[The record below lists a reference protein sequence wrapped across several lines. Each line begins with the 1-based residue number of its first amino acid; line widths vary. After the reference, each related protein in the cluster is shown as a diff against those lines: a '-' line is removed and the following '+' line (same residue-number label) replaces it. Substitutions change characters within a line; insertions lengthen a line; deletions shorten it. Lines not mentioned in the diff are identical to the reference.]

1 MNEQLKK
8 KFLKLKIKLIEKKKT
23 SKITIVT
30 NRNRIDPVLRVLW
43 CASIYNKYKN
53 HEIVLLTSKRLDFSN
68 KIFFNFGVKNII
80 YTDLKKTLFDIFS
93 FRSFLYAIRSLIS
106 YLYYSFKGID
116 EFIYNFNVNEIKI
129 GQNIHDSFIKKN
141 HCFPQTYLLLPL
153 SYLKYIYLAYFLINK
168 IETFIINNNVKNIIL
183 NKSQYFAI
191 DSILFLI
198 GKKYKI
204 RTVMLNEEKILLSKK
219 FTFHELF
226 YTVKKQDLKKKIN
239 KKLIDKFIYK
249 HFKGM
254 TDRDIKNSH
263 SNKIELNKIKFEK
276 FFEKKAKKTVLFCPH
291 AFSDSFG
298 AGGEFLF
305 RDFYDFF
312 EKSIIQMGK
321 IQHINWIV
329 KLHPSRFL
337 YREEGV
343 GEKLIKKYNFKN
355 IYVLPDHYLTTSIV
369 KLVDAVVSGTG
380 TIIPEALM
388 FGKKTLAYKNNRFKN
403 LNIYIKYYNKL
414 DYFKKL
420 SFKNINLNVS
430 YSEKIL
436 AKKILYILYKKV
448 FSSKDK
454 LLIELRNKN
463 KTELKKANLEL
474 LKKLNHKGEKIVF
487 NSYYYKKL
495 MKTLL

>member
-53 HEIVLLTSKRLDFSN
+53 HEIVLLTSKRLNFFN
-68 KIFFNFGVKNII
+68 KIFLNFGVKNII
-80 YTDLKKTLFDIFS
+80 YTDLKKNPFDIFF
-93 FRSFLYAIRSLIS
+93 FRFFLYAIRSVIS

-141 HCFPQTYLLLPL
+141 HCLPQTYLLLPL

-204 RTVMLNEEKILLSKK
+204 RTIMLNEEKILLSKK
-219 FTFHELF
+219 FTMHELF
-226 YTVKKQDLKKKIN
+226 YTIKKQELKKKIN

-254 TDRDIKNSH
+254 THRDTKNSH
-263 SNKIELNKIKFEK
+263 SNKIELNKRIFEK
-276 FFEKKAKKTVLFCPH
+276 FFEKKAEKTVLFCPH

-305 RDFYDFF
+305 RDYYDFF
-312 EKSIIQMGK
+312 LWMKS
-321 IQHINWIV
+321 NW
-329 KLHPSRFL
+329 
-337 YREEGV
+337 EEVIG
-343 GEKLIKKYNFKN
+343 
-355 IYVLPDHYLTTSIV
+355 
-369 KLVDAVVSGTG
+369 A
-380 TIIPEALM
+380 
-388 FGKKTLAYKNNRFKN
+388 
-403 LNIYIKYYNKL
+403 
-414 DYFKKL
+414 
-420 SFKNINLNVS
+420 
-430 YSEKIL
+430 
-436 AKKILYILYKKV
+436 
-448 FSSKDK
+448 
-454 LLIELRNKN
+454 
-463 KTELKKANLEL
+463 
-474 LKKLNHKGEKIVF
+474 
-487 NSYYYKKL
+487 
-495 MKTLL
+495 

>member
-106 YLYYSFKGID
+106 YFYYSFKGID

-388 FGKKTLAYKNNRFKN
+388 FGKKTLAYKNNRFKD